1 MARKKKTID
10 IYEKLPSH
18 LPNDVSIIR
27 LLGDGYETAKEIIVW
42 IKERYNVRIVIT
54 ANDTM
59 NQTLKG
65 IVETTDNGVPS
76 VTIAV
81 VTNAN
86 TEHPTNDTIAI
97 MQCIQRN
104 EPIILI
110 NDTKNIIQ
118 SRNCS
123 GK

>member
-1 MARKKKTID
+1 MARTKKTID

-54 ANDTM
+54 ANDIM